1 MNITPVSSKQQQKQ
15 TFGVQ
20 IVRSSLVSKTLAK
33 TSLPYTIVKKDFFND
48 KIYYNKV
55 KSISKIIYNNTL
67 SKTQNGENPVILD
80 AFSRD
85 ARNFKFHDSNVLPR
99 EFNAN
104 NSSLTYVRAINEKFA
119 DMFKNVKKEFELRR
133 NLKKIAF
140 IEHLDITVNLD
151 KKIASVIQNVK
162 NNLGK
167 KAYRQR
173 AKLKN
178 A

>member
-1 MNITPVSSKQQQKQ
+1 MSK
-15 TFGVQ
+15 
-20 IVRSSLVSKTLAK
+20 L
-33 TSLPYTIVKKDFFND
+33 
-48 KIYYNKV
+48 NKV
-55 KSISKIIYNNTL
+55 KSHNEVHLYKIL
-67 SKTQNGENPVILD
+67 QLQLL
-80 AFSRD
+80 